1 MPCKECCKKS
11 ASRRKTYL
19 ESGKCLHT
27 VLEADSHDD
36 SIMEKMFFAAYGWAE
51 EHKET
56 FKGVV
61 YIFIRF
67 VELSGHTERNFTR
80 CLSL

>member
-1 MPCKECCKKS
+1 MRSWICKVQAGE
-11 ASRRKTYL
+11 KTYL

-67 VELSGHTERNFTR
+67 VELSGHTERNFYEVFIP
-80 CLSL
+80 LK